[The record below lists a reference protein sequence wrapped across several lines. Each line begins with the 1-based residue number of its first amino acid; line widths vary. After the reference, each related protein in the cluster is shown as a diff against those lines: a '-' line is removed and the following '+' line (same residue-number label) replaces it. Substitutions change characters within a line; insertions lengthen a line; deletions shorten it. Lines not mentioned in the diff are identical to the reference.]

1 MTARRAK
8 IVATIGPVS
17 RDPGTLEA
25 LLRAG
30 VDVVRLNFAHDTL
43 AAHEESVAAV
53 RQVAGTVARTV
64 GVLIDL
70 PGPKM
75 RTGPIKGDWVV
86 LEEGNEF
93 VLTSEPV
100 EGDSVRA
107 STSVDGLADMVEG
120 GDEIFLADGTIV
132 LEVISKSGRDV
143 VTRVLRRGVLRSRK
157 GMHVPGAERS
167 VEAFT
172 PQDREALGHA
182 VKLGADYVAL
192 SFVRDAEDIERARAA
207 LPAEGK
213 RPHLIAK
220 IETAS
225 ALKEIGGIVAAADGI
240 MVARGDL
247 GIQTPLREVPLMQ
260 KVIIRACNEGGKP
273 VITATQML
281 ESMTHSPLPTRAEVA
296 DLANAVLDGT
306 DALMLSE
313 ETAVGDQPVEAVGTM
328 AVTVES
334 AEGWP
339 RQAVWPEPATRAE
352 SSVSW
357 AVAHAAVQAAGALE
371 LAAILCPTLTGATPR
386 RVAAFRPAMQVV
398 GLSEN
403 AATLGSLTLTWGVT
417 PLLIPP
423 LEHPEDT
430 TEIVAAAVGAAR
442 SAGLVEESDLVAVV
456 AGGPGRRAGSTDFL
470 RIVHC

>member
-8 IVATIGPVS
+8 IVATIGPAS
-17 RDPGTLEA
+17 REPETLEP

-43 AAHEESVAAV
+43 AAHEEAIATLRRVCESV
-53 RQVAGTVARTV
+53 GRTV
-64 GVLIDL
+64 GLLIDL

-93 VLTSEPV
+93 VLTSDAV
-100 EGDSVRA
+100 EGDETRA
-107 STSVDGLADMVEG
+107 STTVERLADLVEVG
-120 GDEIFLADGTIV
+120 HEIFLADGTIV
-132 LEVISKSGRDV
+132 LQVVAKSGPDV
-143 VTRVLRRGVLRSRK
+143 VTKVLRRGVLRSRK

-167 VEAFT
+167 VQAFT
-172 PQDREALGHA
+172 PQDQEALGHA
-182 VKLGADYVAL
+182 VRLGADYVAL
-192 SFVRDAEDIERARAA
+192 SFVRDAEDIARARAA
-207 LPAEGK
+207 LSGK
-213 RPHLIAK
+213 GGRPHLIAK

-225 ALKEIGGIVAAADGI
+225 ALKEIRGIVAAADGV

-260 KVIIRACNEGGKP
+260 KVIIRACNAGGKP

-296 DLANAVLDGT
+296 DVANAVLDGT

-313 ETAVGDQPVEAVGTM
+313 ETAVGDQPVEAVATM
-328 AVTVES
+328 AVTAES
-334 AEGWP
+334 AERWP
-339 RQAVWPEPATRAE
+339 REPVWPEKATRAE

-357 AVAHAAVQAAGALE
+357 AVAHAAVQAAGALD

-398 GLSEN
+398 GLSED

-417 PLLIPP
+417 PLHLPA
-423 LEHPEDT
+423 LENPEDT
-430 TEIVAAAVGAAR
+430 TATVAAAVQATR
-442 SAGLVEESDLVAVV
+442 SAGLVGANELVAVV
-456 AGGPGRRAGSTDFL
+456 AGGPGRRAGRTDFM